1 MAISVLPKAI
11 TAVSHNCQVYKSL
24 RQGVYWGKSINFSE
38 FHVVY
43 EKKKDII
50 SFWKWFPAGDDSV
63 PQGHWAMSGDIWL
76 SKYGGGWGRPL
87 VSSRK

>member
-1 MAISVLPKAI
+1 MK
-11 TAVSHNCQVYKSL
+11 
-24 RQGVYWGKSINFSE
+24 
-38 FHVVY
+38 
-43 EKKKDII
+43 KKKDII